1 MGFVVIE
8 PEYLKFKYETKKTKH
23 KKTCHRKR
31 QNTNRRRKR
40 QLGGFLNRYDFAYA
54 ADAQSI
60 KLQKLLLE

>member
-1 MGFVVIE
+1 M
-8 PEYLKFKYETKKTKH
+8 KQKKQNT

-54 ADAQSI
+54 ADVQSI

>member
-1 MGFVVIE
+1 M
-8 PEYLKFKYETKKTKH
+8 KQKKQNT

-40 QLGGFLNRYDFAYA
+40 QLRGFLNRYDFAYA